1 MRSDDAGI
9 IALAYAVFGAAAV
22 GVTGTPFLLFTF
34 LLPSLL
40 LLFASTGWA
49 GNH

>member
-9 IALAYAVFGAAAV
+9 IALAYVVFGAAAL
-22 GVTGTPFLLFTF
+22 GVTGTPFFLFTF